1 MSDLEFKA
9 LEFSRQRKETEK
21 KYSKELRL
29 IYVSLMI
36 IALALSGKR
45 ALARTVAMSE
55 TYSVT
60 TEASENTDR

>member
-9 LEFSRQRKETEK
+9 LEFSRHRKEVEK
-21 KYSKELRL
+21 KYSKELAL
-29 IYVSLMI
+29 VYISLMLI
-36 IALALSGKR
+36 TLALSGKR

-60 TEASENTDR
+60 TEVSESTDR